1 MKVVIIRNAPSRI
14 KQLMAAQFPENWE
27 IVTASVDEIENAISA
42 S

>member
-27 IVTASVDEIENAISA
+27 IVTASVDEIENALTLS
-42 S
+42 